1 MRGTPQNIICILTYA
16 DDIPPSSCSIIR
28 CDRPQIGNGK
38 KKCFYGQNLFR
49 GSLFRQDTID
59 DMFVYQSDTDINY
72 LSINSITTQYFFNI
86 ASDLCMLYLF
96 SGKPETHR
104 AGRIS
109 SRATFFCWYCIE
121 HFDPGA
127 ALPSITNF

>member
-72 LSINSITTQYFFNI
+72 LSINSITTQYLFNI
-86 ASDLCMLYLF
+86 ASDLCMLYIF

-104 AGRIS
+104 AGNIS
-109 SRATFFCWYCIE
+109 SRATCWYCIE
-121 HFDPGA
+121 HFEPGA